1 MIYFMDCRD
10 IFYGLLWYILWIAV
24 IYFADV
30 GEAVVDRPAFLDS
43 LPQELGLD
51 FTDVDVKIV
60 RETKQ
65 RLAQNH

>member
-1 MIYFMDCRD
+1 M
-10 IFYGLLWYILWIAV
+10 

>member
-1 MIYFMDCRD
+1 MIYF
-10 IFYGLLWYILWIAV
+10 AV
-24 IYFADV
+24 V
-30 GEAVVDRPAFLDS
+30 GEAVVDRPTFLDS

-65 RLAQNH
+65 RLETQTC